1 MGSPHSTLCCRT
13 LSMPIRQSALP
24 RDFYLQDTI
33 SVAQQLLGH
42 YLVFEHEGQT
52 RYGRIVE
59 TEAYLGSHDLAA
71 HSCRGVT
78 PRTQIM
84 FGPGGFAY
92 VYLIYGMHHCF
103 NIVTGPEG
111 QGSAVLLRAL
121 EPLGDLGTNTA
132 GPGRLCKA
140 MGITREHNGYDMC
153 DSALYVCHPD
163 GPLLRPDERMVS
175 APRIGVD
182 YAGEWALK
190 PLRFLLDG
198 NRYISKPAP
207 KTV

>member
-1 MGSPHSTLCCRT
+1 
-13 LSMPIRQSALP
+13 MPISSTALP

-33 SVAQQLLGH
+33 EVAQQLLGH
-42 YLVFEHEGQT
+42 YLVYEHAGQT

-59 TEAYLGSHDLAA
+59 TEAYLGAHDLAA

-111 QGSAVLLRAL
+111 QGSAVLIRAL
-121 EPLGDLGTNTA
+121 EPLGELDTNTA

-140 MGITREHNGYDMC
+140 MGITREQNGYDLC
-153 DSALYVCHPD
+153 NSALYVCHPD
-163 GPLLRPDERMVS
+163 SALIHANETLVT

-190 PLRFLLDG
+190 PLRFLLQG
-198 NRYISKPAP
+198 NAYVSRPAP
-207 KTV
+207 KTA

>member
-1 MGSPHSTLCCRT
+1 MPTLN
-13 LSMPIRQSALP
+13 ALP
-24 RDFYLQDTI
+24 RAFYLQDTI
-33 SVAQQLLGH
+33 TVAQQALGH
-42 YLVFEHEGQT
+42 YLVFEHHGET

-59 TEAYLGSHDLAA
+59 TEAYLGAHDLAA

-111 QGSAVLLRAL
+111 EGSAVLIRAI
-121 EPLGDLGTNTA
+121 EPLAHVDTNTA

-140 MGITREHNGYDMC
+140 MGITREQNGYDLC
-153 DSALYVCHPD
+153 NSSLYLSAPPE
-163 GPLLRPDERMVS
+163 GALLRTTESIVA

-190 PLRFLLDG
+190 PLRFLLEG
-198 NRYISKPAP
+198 NAYISRPAP
-207 KTV
+207 KLV